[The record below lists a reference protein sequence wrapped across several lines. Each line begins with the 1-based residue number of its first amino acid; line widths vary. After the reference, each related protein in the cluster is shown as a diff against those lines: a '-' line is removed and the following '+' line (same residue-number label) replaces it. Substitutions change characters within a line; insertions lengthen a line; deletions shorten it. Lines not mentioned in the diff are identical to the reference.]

1 VTPSRERLGEV
12 VGRVLSATAVPGPGR
27 V

>member
-1 VTPSRERLGEV
+1 MTSSRERASEV
-12 VGRVLSATAVPGPGR
+12 VGRVLSTTAVPGPGR

>member
-1 VTPSRERLGEV
+1 MTSSRERAGEV
-12 VGRVLSATAVPGPGR
+12 VGRVLSTTAVPGPGR

>member
-1 VTPSRERLGEV
+1 MTPLRERLGEV
-12 VGRVLSATAVPGPGR
+12 VGRVLSATAVPGPWR